1 MAVVDEVT
9 ERIRRFVAERGLE
22 PGERLPSEREL
33 AERFGASR
41 PAVRAALQRLAD
53 LGVLETRRGSGSYVA
68 EIDLDEL
75 ADVRRQLEP
84 YAAALTAERHDAAT
98 ARHLRELAE
107 RMAGARDDPADF
119 AALDAEIHREIAR
132 ASGNRVLI
140 AVLRDLERTAAHSR
154 RHTVQ
159 DDAVRAGAAE
169 HIAALVDA
177 IEAHDAAAA
186 RAAMERHLDG
196 VRGR

>member
-9 ERIRRFVAERGLE
+9 ERIRRFVVERALE

-68 EIDLDEL
+68 EIDEL

-84 YAAALTAERHDAAT
+84 HAAALAAAHRDPAT

-119 AALDAEIHREIAR
+119 AALDAEVHREIAR

-140 AVLRDLERTAAHSR
+140 GVLRDLERTAAHSR
-154 RHTVQ
+154 RRTVQ
-159 DDAVRAGAAE
+159 DDANRADAAE
-169 HIAALVDA
+169 HIATLVRAIDA
-177 IEAHDAAAA
+177 GDAPAA
-186 RAAMERHLDG
+186 RAAMQQHLDG
-196 VRGR
+196 VRRR